1 MSFEW
6 LPLFQHFASVS
17 LLAIGGAI
25 TTTSEMHR
33 YLVDQRAWLTDAQF
47 TSSIAIAQA
56 APGPNILFVALLGW
70 QVGLNAQGASPGIV
84 SWMALLGMTVSM
96 LGILLPSSVFAYVAG
111 QWAHRNRTR
120 RGVRAFKAG
129 MAPIVVALLL
139 STAWVLASA
148 RGDASRDWRTW
159 ALTAVSAII
168 VWRTRLHLLW
178 LLALGAVL
186 GAVGLL

>member
-1 MSFEW
+1 MNIEW
-6 LPLFQHFASVS
+6 LALFQHFASVS

-33 YLVDQRAWLTDAQF
+33 YLVEQRAWLTDGQF

-70 QVGLNAQGASPGIV
+70 QVGLNADGARTTLVP
-84 SWMALLGMTVSM
+84 WTALLGMSASM
-96 LGILLPSSVFAYVAG
+96 LGILLPSSTFAYVAG

-129 MAPIVVALLL
+129 MAPVVVALLL
-139 STAWVLASA
+139 SIAWVLASA
-148 RGDASRDWRTW
+148 KVDPARDWRAW
-159 ALTAVSAII
+159 LLTTVSALI

-178 LLALGAVL
+178 LLAAGAMLGAFGVL
-186 GAVGLL
+186 